1 MDKLFI
7 ILIKTN
13 IKFVFAATGSGG
25 YPRPSLLP
33 PREAAL
39 ALHHPSELLARPY
52 ADQLA
57 HQVLSNCYSYTAF
70 NYFCYGK

>member
-1 MDKLFI
+1 MFVEIEFKPFQNLKKLI
-7 ILIKTN
+7 CI
-13 IKFVFAATGSGG
+13 AASGNGG

-39 ALHHPSELLARPY
+39 ALHHPSDLLARPY

-57 HQVLSNCYSYTAF
+57 HQVTPLDYLNL
-70 NYFCYGK
+70 